1 MQPGGADGRPAPM
14 IRTRAIRG
22 LLAAS
27 TAFLV
32 AAVPLS
38 TTLACSCSQATIPDS
53 VGWADVVFT
62 GTAVAVEAPAPGDVI
77 NTIDPVH
84 YSFVVDQVFKGPI
97 TDSEIVASTQMDGA
111 SCGTAFGV
119 DERWLVFA
127 NFSEDGI
134 STGLCSGNVLLT
146 DPEVEEA
153 ILAELG
159 APIAEPEPP
168 ATETGPVDTGI
179 PMAVPVGGALAA
191 VVIGISAWAFVVEPR
206 RRVR

>member
-1 MQPGGADGRPAPM
+1 MMRM
-14 IRTRAIRG
+14 RVVRA

-27 TAFLV
+27 TAFLL

-38 TTLACSCSQATIPDS
+38 TTLACSCAQATIPDS

-62 GTAVAVEAPAPGDVI
+62 GKAVAVEAPPPGDVV

-84 YSFVVDQVFKGPI
+84 YSFVVDRVFKGPI
-97 TDSEIVASTQMDGA
+97 TDSEIVATTQMDGA
-111 SCGTAFGV
+111 SCGTSFGV

-134 STGLCSGNVLLT
+134 STGLCSGNVLLADAET
-146 DPEVEEA
+146 EDA

-168 ATETGPVDTGI
+168 ATETAPVDAGI
-179 PMAVPVGGALAA
+179 PLALLVGGALAA
-191 VVIGISAWAFVVEPR
+191 AVIGVSAWAFAVEPR